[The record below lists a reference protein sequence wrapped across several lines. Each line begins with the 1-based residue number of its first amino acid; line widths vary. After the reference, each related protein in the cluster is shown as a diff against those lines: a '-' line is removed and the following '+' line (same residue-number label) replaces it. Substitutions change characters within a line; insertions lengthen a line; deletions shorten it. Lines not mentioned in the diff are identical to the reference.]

1 MSVSFG
7 GSIWT
12 QLAFRA
18 KTISKRLGRSLETW
32 NALDVLL
39 IPLEGASSCA
49 EVPGLGLDKWGRLQR
64 DLSVELHSQ
73 HKNNSKCVIFLSALE
88 PTKAFKILC
97 FYRRNE
103 TKNQVP
109 MHFRK
114 FYVATKLNST
124 I

>member
-39 IPLEGASSCA
+39 IPLVGASSCA
-49 EVPGLGLDKWGRLQR
+49 EVPGLGLDKWGRLTIAG
-64 DLSVELHSQ
+64 DLRERIFGGIL
-73 HKNNSKCVIFLSALE
+73 KFNVIY
-88 PTKAFKILC
+88 P
-97 FYRRNE
+97 
-103 TKNQVP
+103 
-109 MHFRK
+109 
-114 FYVATKLNST
+114 
-124 I
+124 